1 MTVITTGAHPSLLW
15 PGIAD
20 IFGNDYREFPT
31 EYTDIFR
38 VRNSN
43 KAYEVVKEM
52 SGFGLAPR
60 KPENEA
66 LRYDAE
72 ISGPETRFTML
83 AYALG
88 FMVTR
93 EEIRDNLY
101 EEVGGRRASAL
112 AFSFRQ
118 TKEIV
123 HANVLNR
130 AFNTSYTGGDG
141 KPLVATDHPVGSGNA
156 ASNRLATD
164 SDLSEASLEDAVTMS
179 MQMTNF
185 RGLRIAV
192 RPRKLV
198 VAAGNWAEAA
208 RILNSTNTPGSAN
221 NDVNVVRQQF
231 REGVTINHYL
241 TDADAWFVL
250 TDVPGGLISYQR
262 DDMEFER
269 DNDFDTK
276 NAKASGYERYGVG
289 WDDWRGTIG
298 TPGA

>member
-1 MTVITTGAHPSLLW
+1 MAVITTGLHPSLLW

-20 IFGNDYREFPT
+20 IFGQEYREFPA
-31 EYTDIFR
+31 EYTEIFR

-52 SGFGLAPR
+52 SGFGLVPK
-60 KPENEA
+60 KPENSA
-66 LRYDAE
+66 LQYDTE
-72 ISGPETRFTML
+72 VPGPETRFTNVT
-83 AYALG
+83 YAMG
-88 FMVTR
+88 YMVTR

-101 EEVGGRRASAL
+101 AEVGAARARAL

-118 TKEIV
+118 TKEVV

-130 AFNTSYTGGDG
+130 AFNTSYPGGDG
-141 KPLVATDHPVGSGNA
+141 KPLVATDHPAGNGTQ
-156 ASNRLATD
+156 SNRLATD
-164 SDLSEASLEDAVTMS
+164 ADISESALEDMVTLT
-179 MQMTNF
+179 MQATDF
-185 RGLRIAV
+185 RGLRIAL

-198 VAAGNWAEAA
+198 VSVADWANAA

-231 REGVTINHYL
+231 REGVVINHYL
-241 TDADAWFVL
+241 TDTDAWFVL

-276 NAKASGYERYGVG
+276 NAKASGWERYAVG
-289 WDDWRGTIG
+289 WDNFRGVYG
-298 TPGA
+298 TSGA